1 MKKLLLALPMSL
13 LVGCS
18 STPQYKD
25 GDTLVTV
32 EDNYFIGHWECVP
45 HLFSIYDPEGR
56 ISDVK
61 MHREYDSGS
70 NYTMK
75 VSFKVEAPSLDAPIE
90 ATIKQT
96 GHWKY
101 NVEKGRLTEYPSQ
114 VDVSVN
120 QKKYEK
126 PLGEMIVGNPI
137 FSSRARITVEPDS
150 KSSMMMN
157 LSGNKKI
164 LCIKPEEE
172 QNI

>member
-1 MKKLLLALPMSL
+1 MKKLLLALPISL

-32 EDNYFIGHWECVP
+32 DQNYFIGHWECVP
-45 HLFSIYDPEGR
+45 HLFSIDDPDDR
-56 ISDVK
+56 ISDIK
-61 MHREYDSGS
+61 IHREYDSDS
-70 NYTMK
+70 NYTMEL
-75 VSFKVEAPSLDAPIE
+75 SFKAESPGLDAPIE

-114 VDVSVN
+114 VDVFAN
-120 QKKYEK
+120 REKYEK
-126 PLGEMIVGNPI
+126 EIEKQRLFFG
-137 FSSRARITVEPDS
+137 SRARITIEPDS
-150 KSSMMMN
+150 KSSMVMN
-157 LSGNKKI
+157 LYGNKKM